1 MSDINQLRNR
11 IDEITIE
18 MIKMLKM
25 RTDISKEIGEIKKNI
40 GKIKKWLPNNGYIP
54 VGIQLRYMKFDTH
67 MQDMLV

>member
-25 RTDISKEIGEIKKNI
+25 RTDISKEIW
-40 GKIKKWLPNNGYIP
+40 KWINLETWFREFY
-54 VGIQLRYMKFDTH
+54 H
-67 MQDMLV
+67 